1 MQNEQTWMQIETSA
15 STRTAIASWTRRAA
29 LGAVA
34 TVVAAVALA
43 GGAAEAADK
52 VTFVTDFG
60 FNGRHAYYFVALDKG
75 YYKDAGL
82 DVEIVRGQ
90 GSADAVKQVAAKTAQ
105 LGFADAAA
113 VILGRGNDQI
123 PVKLVAMVY
132 AKPPHAIYVL
142 KESGIAKPKDL
153 EGKRVADTAFS
164 AMPKMFDAYAKAAGI
179 DPAKVSWI
187 VAASDALPGM
197 LNLGRAEGIGQFTVG
212 EALLKKAAGGKE
224 LVRLA
229 YGDVGLDYYSN
240 GIIATDETIR
250 TNPDL
255 VKRFVA
261 ATMRGLKDAIA
272 DPAAAGAIMNKY
284 HRQVDVDVA
293 TAETAAVAALAQVPG
308 EPLGA
313 VNPARVQKTIDIV
326 SDAFKLKSPV
336 TVQDIA
342 VTDMVGK

>member
-1 MQNEQTWMQIETSA
+1 MQNEQMWKSA
-15 STRTAIASWTRRAA
+15 RATAMRDPTRRRVLGAAA
-29 LGAVA
+29 LLV
-34 TVVAAVALA
+34 TAAVA
-43 GGAAEAADK
+43 GGPAAAADK

-60 FNGRHAYYFVALDKG
+60 FNGRHAYYYVALDKG

-153 EGKRVADTAFS
+153 EGKRIADTAFS
-164 AMPKMFDAYAKAAGI
+164 AMPKMFDAYAKAAKI
-179 DPAKVSWI
+179 DGSKVSWL

-224 LVRLA
+224 LVKLA
-229 YGDVGLDYYSN
+229 YADVGLDYYSN
-240 GIIATDETIR
+240 GIIATDETIKS
-250 TNPDL
+250 NPDL

-261 ATMRGLKDAIA
+261 ATLRGLKDAIA
-272 DPAAAGAIMNKY
+272 DPAEAGRIMNKY

-308 EPLGA
+308 EALGA
-313 VNPARVQKTIDIV
+313 INPDRVQKTIDII
-326 SDAFKLKSPV
+326 AGAYPLKSPV
-336 TVQDIA
+336 TVKDIS
-342 VTDMVGK
+342 VTDMVAK

>member
-1 MQNEQTWMQIETSA
+1 MQSMQTWI
-15 STRTAIASWTRRAA
+15 RGAA

-34 TVVAAVALA
+34 MALLA
-43 GGAAEAADK
+43 GGPSAAADK

-60 FNGRHAYYFVALDKG
+60 FNGRHAYYYVALDKG

-153 EGKRVADTAFS
+153 EGKRIADTAFS
-164 AMPKMFDAYAKAAGI
+164 AMPKMFEAYAKAAKI
-179 DPAKVSWI
+179 DASKVSWL

-229 YGDVGLDYYSN
+229 YADVGLDYYSN
-240 GIIATDETIR
+240 GIIATDETIKS
-250 TNPDL
+250 NPDL

-284 HRQVDVDVA
+284 HRQVDVDIA
-293 TAETAAVAALAQVPG
+293 TAETAAVAALAVVPG
-308 EPLGA
+308 ETLGNI
-313 VNPARVQKTIDIV
+313 NPARVQSTIDIV
-326 SDAFKLKSPV
+326 AGAYQLKTPV
-336 TVQDIA
+336 TAPDIFA
-342 VTDMVGK
+342 PDMVGK